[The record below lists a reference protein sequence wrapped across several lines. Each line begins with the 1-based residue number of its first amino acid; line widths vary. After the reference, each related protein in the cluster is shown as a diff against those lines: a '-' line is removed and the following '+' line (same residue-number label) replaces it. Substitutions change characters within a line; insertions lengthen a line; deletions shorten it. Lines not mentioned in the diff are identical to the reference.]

1 MQTFEMEHEPLRV
14 QGAERPP
21 VDLAP
26 SSTYEALTRQMVQ
39 HVASDVAAI
48 RERVDMLFYVVI
60 SSVAIEVLLR
70 LAGA

>member
-1 MQTFEMEHEPLRV
+1 MQTL
-14 QGAERPP
+14 ERESQARRNQALGRAP

-26 SSTYEALTRQMVQ
+26 SSTYEALTRQMVE
-39 HVASDVAAI
+39 HVAADVAAI